1 MSGFETS
8 KEDNHPTF
16 EETYPRYEFAP
27 LVLLAMAL
35 GAWLAGLTRSELKR
49 PASSGPGST
58 APAR

>member
-1 MSGFETS
+1 MSSVETS
-8 KEDNHPTF
+8 GQDNHPTF

-35 GAWLAGLTRSELKR
+35 GAWLAGLPRGELKR
-49 PASSGPGST
+49 PARSGPGST